1 MDVEAITHTARSALK
16 RGRMVM
22 KRLSLGFLLPLMLVI
37 GMAVSATS
45 STSVEQQSTTPMA
58 IYAPDRIL
66 REAERSGLWPKST
79 YPLHFEINPFYL
91 RGDFN
96 GDGEND
102 LAFWVTEA
110 ASGKRG
116 IAIIHS
122 TLDTLWVFG
131 AGHLFEGYGADQ
143 IWVDTWNVL
152 PKGTKLRPWRSDPA
166 IGMTEGENFIFQH
179 EAISPTMV
187 AKSSF
192 AIYWHNGRYHYI
204 PVAD

>member
-1 MDVEAITHTARSALK
+1 MRPLSNVPYWEKVLIAMNVRTALIM
-16 RGRMVM
+16 GI
-22 KRLSLGFLLPLMLVI
+22 LLI
-37 GMAVSATS
+37 SGGIAVSAATGDS
-45 STSVEQQSTTPMA
+45 AALQEVPPMA

-66 REAERSGLWPKST
+66 FNAERSGLWSPST
-79 YPLHFEINPFYL
+79 YPLNFEINPFYL

-96 GDGEND
+96 GDGAND

-110 ASGKRG
+110 SSGKRG

-131 AGHLFEGYGADQ
+131 AGHLFQDYGADQ
-143 IWVDTWNVL
+143 IWVDTWYVL
-152 PKGTKLRPWRSDPA
+152 PKGTKLNPRRSIPEV
-166 IGMTEGENFIFQH
+166 GFEEGKEFIFKQ
-179 EAISPTMV
+179 EAVSPMMV

-204 PVAD
+204 PVSD